1 MSLPSKVITTGGEK
15 MANDRVSKA
24 LGDVISALTELKE
37 AWDEQMASY
46 TPQVIITDGT
56 PENLSNISQV
66 DPNCAQSEDPSN
78 ISQVDSNSD
87 QSEDPSNISQVDLNS
102 AQSENLKNIQPE
114 NSVSEN
120 VHIAVESVA
129 ASVIAG
135 VSEQAVPETEQN
147 IPETAPKVKAEH
159 APAFQAEQENTPEAQ
174 SASGP
179 VPAFITAAKTAS
191 EPVPAFTVQTSME
204 PVIMQGAPGAMVME
218 VTPKAPSPVSME
230 QAASSTPASSAAS
243 SVSAIAG
250 VQGAS
255 DTSIPSYAQATSSA
269 SYEQPA
275 SSASYTQPAS
285 SASVAQGQP
294 KNAGGRVCPLCG
306 TPAAENSKFCLM
318 CGANIPVQ
326 PQAQDQPAKMQAP
339 AASFCHKCGAEI
351 LPGDRFCIGCGTPV

>member
-1 MSLPSKVITTGGEK
+1 

-56 PENLSNISQV
+56 PEDLSNISQV

-147 IPETAPKVKAEH
+147 IPEAAPKVKAEH

-179 VPAFITAAKTAS
+179 VPAF
-191 EPVPAFTVQTSME
+191 TVQTSME

-218 VTPKAPSPVSME
+218 VTPKEPSPVSME
-230 QAASSTPASSAAS
+230 QAASSTPADSVVS
-243 SVSAIAG
+243 SVSATAG

-255 DTSIPSYAQATSSA
+255 ATSIPSFA
-269 SYEQPA
+269 QPA
-275 SSASYTQPAS
+275 SSASI
-285 SASVAQGQP
+285 AQGQP
-294 KNAGGRVCPLCG
+294 QNAGGRVCPLCG
-306 TPAAENSKFCLM
+306 TPATENSKFCLM

>member
-56 PENLSNISQV
+56 PEDLSNISQV

-147 IPETAPKVKAEH
+147 IPEAAPKVKAEH

-179 VPAFITAAKTAS
+179 VPAF
-191 EPVPAFTVQTSME
+191 TVQTSME

-218 VTPKAPSPVSME
+218 VTSKVASISGE
-230 QAASSTPASSAAS
+230 QVASSTPAASAAS
-243 SVSAIAG
+243 SVSATAG

>member
-1 MSLPSKVITTGGEK
+1 

-46 TPQVIITDGT
+46 MPQVIITDGT

-102 AQSENLKNIQPE
+102 AQSENLNNIQPE
-114 NSVSEN
+114 DSVSEN

-174 SASGP
+174 SDSG
-179 VPAFITAAKTAS
+179 
-191 EPVPAFTVQTSME
+191 PVPAFTVQTSME

-243 SVSAIAG
+243 SVSATAG

-255 DTSIPSYAQATSSA
+255 DASIPSYAQATSSA

-326 PQAQDQPAKMQAP
+326 PEVQNQPAKMQAP
-339 AASFCHKCGAEI
+339 VASFCHKCGAEI